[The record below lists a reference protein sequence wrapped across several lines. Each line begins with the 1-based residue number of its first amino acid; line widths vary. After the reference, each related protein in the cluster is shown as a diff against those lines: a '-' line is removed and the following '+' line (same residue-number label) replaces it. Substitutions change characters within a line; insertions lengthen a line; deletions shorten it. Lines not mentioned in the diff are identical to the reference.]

1 MQRGMVI
8 CAGRQYR
15 NVAGIQ
21 GEDPALAAAEA
32 DAALAT
38 RDSQRFMDSGVVV
51 YVIVDTVTP
60 GIAPSIGF
68 GQILDHGR
76 RIVTPIEISAPL

>member
-38 RDSQRFMDSGVVV
+38 RDSQRFMDS
-51 YVIVDTVTP
+51 
-60 GIAPSIGF
+60 
-68 GQILDHGR
+68 
-76 RIVTPIEISAPL
+76 EW